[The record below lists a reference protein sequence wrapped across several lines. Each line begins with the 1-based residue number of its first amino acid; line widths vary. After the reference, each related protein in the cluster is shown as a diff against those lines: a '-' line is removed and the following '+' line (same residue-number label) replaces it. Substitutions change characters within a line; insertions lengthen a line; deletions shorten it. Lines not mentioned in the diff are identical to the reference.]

1 MNPERIEQ
9 TVIISDMTKAQLQAF
24 LSGSMTWDE
33 AHALFPGSFDPF
45 TLGHLDLATRGAA
58 LFGKVT
64 VAIGRRMGTLGLLEK
79 VDENSEVHFLPA
91 IGGG

>member
-1 MNPERIEQ
+1 MPRVFIPPQLRSLTNDLTEVDITGTNVRQ
-9 TVIISDMTKAQLQAF
+9 VIDALDAKHPGIRSRLCE
-24 LSGSMTWDE
+24 GDE
-33 AHALFPGSFDPF
+33 LKPG
-45 TLGHLDLATRGAA
+45 L
-58 LFGKVT
+58 T

>member
-1 MNPERIEQ
+1 MPRVFIPSQLRSLTDDMVEVDVAGNNVREVIEAL
-9 TVIISDMTKAQLQAF
+9 DTK
-24 LSGSMTWDE
+24 
-33 AHALFPGSFDPF
+33 FPGVRDRLCEGNELKPG
-45 TLGHLDLATRGAA
+45 L
-58 LFGKVT
+58 T